1 MSYTERHIV
10 ETYSIMFNGLS
21 PLSKIEL
28 IESLTK
34 SLKKDKIEKVDT
46 FYISF
51 GAFSTEK
58 TAEEIV
64 MEIKSSRKF
73 KNTEISF

>member
-1 MSYTERHIV
+1 MSYTERHII
-10 ETYSIMFNGLS
+10 ETYSMMFNGLS

-34 SLKKDKIEKVDT
+34 SLKKDKIEKADT
-46 FYISF
+46 FYKSF

-58 TAEEIV
+58 LL
-64 MEIKSSRKF
+64 KKL
-73 KNTEISF
+73 

>member
-1 MSYTERHIV
+1 MSYAERNII
-10 ETYSIMFNGLS
+10 ETYSTMFNGLS

-46 FYISF
+46 FYKSF

-58 TAEEIV
+58 TVEEIV

-73 KNTEISF
+73 KNSEISF